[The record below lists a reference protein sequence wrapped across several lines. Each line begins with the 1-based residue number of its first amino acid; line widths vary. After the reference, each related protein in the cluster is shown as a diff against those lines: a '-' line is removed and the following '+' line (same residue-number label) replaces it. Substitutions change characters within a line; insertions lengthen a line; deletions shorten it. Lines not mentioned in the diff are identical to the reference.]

1 MLLLAQEFFVVIF
14 IYFCLLYFVNGAC
27 FSAATMLAIAIN
39 NSFQSLKDVMRSI
52 STLDFL

>member
-27 FSAATMLAIAIN
+27 FSAATMLAVAIN